1 MTKSCIKQEYA
12 CYLHERIF
20 FMEAA
25 LQEIVQEKKRIYI
38 LHFAINWSMTIKKG
52 LPIKGNDSAK
62 ENLSAIVR
70 L

>member
-1 MTKSCIKQEYA
+1 
-12 CYLHERIF
+12 
-20 FMEAA
+20 MEAA
-25 LQEIVQEKKRIYI
+25 LQEIVQEKKIYI